1 MRHIFSEIFFYDC
14 SGTFRGKK
22 NIFII
27 LICYIHSFTL
37 FFAMHSREVIDIVKA
52 RRNEGQTILKIA
64 KEMNLAPINSTQY
77 EKKIIMTSQ
86 KRSLEQNQYLKNE
99 KRSE

>member
-1 MRHIFSEIFFYDC
+1 MKFSTIFCDTFFRKFFFTIVLELSEV
-14 SGTFRGKK
+14 KK

-52 RRNEGQTILKIA
+52 KRNEGQTILKIA

-77 EKKIIMTSQ
+77 DKK
-86 KRSLEQNQYLKNE
+86 
-99 KRSE
+99 